1 MKFNLIKTIG
11 DRANPWVFKTFMNLW
26 KPFRGVGIKVTDI
39 SDDFRY
45 VRVKLKKKWNNQNY
59 VGTQYGGSIYSMT
72 DPFYMLMLLKNLG
85 RDYYVWDKGAL
96 IDFVSPGKTDLIAE
110 FKFDET
116 LLNKIKTE
124 TASGNKY
131 VFDLPVEIYDLN
143 KNLVA
148 TVTKKMYTRK
158 KQH

>member
-1 MKFNLIKTIG
+1 MKINIIKTIG
-11 DRANPWVFKTFMNLW
+11 DRSNPWVFKTFMNFW
-26 KPFRGVGIKVTDI
+26 KPFRSTGIRVTDI

-72 DPFYMLMLLKNLG
+72 DPFYMLMLLKNLS
-85 RDYYVWDKGAL
+85 RDYYVWDKGAT

-110 FKFDET
+110 FRVTPE
-116 LLNKIKTE
+116 LIEQIKSH
-124 TASGNKY
+124 TANGEKY
-131 VFDLPVEIYDLN
+131 VFDLPVEIYDLDQ
-143 KNLVA
+143 KLVA
-148 TVTKKMYTRK
+148 TVSKKMYTRK